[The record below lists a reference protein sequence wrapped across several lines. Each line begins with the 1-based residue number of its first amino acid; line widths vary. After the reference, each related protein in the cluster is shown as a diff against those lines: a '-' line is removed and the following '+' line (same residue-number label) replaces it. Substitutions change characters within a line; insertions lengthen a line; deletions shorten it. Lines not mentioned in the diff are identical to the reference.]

1 MSNLNWPPEEIF
13 KFKFNEELDKEFLG
27 IPLKENR
34 LLKKAK
40 ANKSIED
47 KSIGE

>member
-1 MSNLNWPPEEIF
+1 MSNLNWPPENTF
-13 KFKFNEELDKEFLG
+13 KYEFNEQLDLE
-27 IPLKENR
+27 IPLKENK